1 MEIDMGASGNLIIQ
15 VNNVSKIQMD
25 NSGNLGIGDT
35 SPEGKLDVNG
45 VTKTN
50 QIVGQGNNPSVATN
64 ANMGTGRAVALTTAQ
79 SSDLAGRGYFT
90 SGTGLT
96 AGEWFTM
103 TWGTAYSV
111 APVVIIQCEN
121 ANCASLQGL
130 IYVQPSATGAS
141 IGVNTA
147 AVGYESK
154 TYEFSYLVVGGK

>member
-1 MEIDMGASGNLIIQ
+1 
-15 VNNVSKIQMD
+15 
-25 NSGNLGIGDT
+25 
-35 SPEGKLDVNG
+35 
-45 VTKTN
+45 
-50 QIVGQGNNPSVATN
+50 
-64 ANMGTGRAVALTTAQ
+64 
-79 SSDLAGRGYFT
+79 
-90 SGTGLT
+90 
-96 AGEWFTM
+96 M